1 VKVVFDTNVFVSAL
15 TFRGGRGEQA
25 LGRIIEGRDS
35 LVLSK
40 PILDELLR
48 ILATEFSRERE
59 ELARVA
65 VYLAELSQIVEPS
78 ERLDILSDEPDNRI
92 LECAVAGGVDVIVT
106 GDRSV
111 LKLGDFR
118 GVKIVSLREYLESG

>member
-25 LGRIIEGRDS
+25 LRRILEGRDS

-48 ILATEFSRERE
+48 ILATKFSRERE

-65 VYLAELSQIVEPS
+65 VYLAELAQRVDPP
-78 ERLDILSDEPDNRI
+78 ERIDVLSDEPDSRI
-92 LECAVAGGVDVIVT
+92 LECAIAGGVDVIVT

-111 LKLGDFR
+111 LKLGDSR
-118 GVKIVSLREYLESG
+118 GIKIVSLREYLESP

>member
-1 VKVVFDTNVFVSAL
+1 MKVVFDTNVFVSAL

-25 LGRIIEGRDS
+25 LLRIVDGRDS
-35 LVLSK
+35 LALSK

-48 ILATEFSRERE
+48 ILATKFSRERE

-65 VYLAELSQIVEPS
+65 VYLAELAQMVDPS
-78 ERLDILSDEPDNRI
+78 ERLDVLSDEPDNRI

-111 LKLGDFR
+111 LKLGAFR

>member
-1 VKVVFDTNVFVSAL
+1 MKVVFDTNVFVSAL
-15 TFRGGRGEQA
+15 TFRGGRGDQA
-25 LGRIIEGRDS
+25 LRRILEGRDS

-48 ILATEFSRERE
+48 ILATKFSRERE

-65 VYLAELSQIVEPS
+65 VYLAELAQMVDPPD
-78 ERLDILSDEPDNRI
+78 RFDVLSDEPDNRI
-92 LECAVAGGVDVIVT
+92 LECAIAGGVDVIVT

-111 LKLGDFR
+111 LNLGDFR
-118 GVKIVSLREYLESG
+118 GVKIVSLIEYLESP

>member
-1 VKVVFDTNVFVSAL
+1 VKVAFDTNVFVSAL

-25 LGRIIEGRDS
+25 LVKILDGRDS
-35 LVLSK
+35 LVLFK

-48 ILATEFSRERE
+48 ILATKFSRERE
-59 ELARVA
+59 ELARMA
-65 VYLAELSQIVEPS
+65 VYLAELAQMVDPPD
-78 ERLDILSDEPDNRI
+78 RFDVLSDEPDNRI
-92 LECAVAGGVDVIVT
+92 LECAIAGGVDVIVT

-118 GVKIVSLREYLESG
+118 GVKIVSLREYLESP

>member
-1 VKVVFDTNVFVSAL
+1 MKVVFDTNVFVSAL

-25 LGRIIEGRDS
+25 LRRILEGRDA

-48 ILATEFSRERE
+48 ILATKFSRERE

-65 VYLAELSQIVEPS
+65 VYVAELAQMVDPPD
-78 ERLDILSDEPDNRI
+78 RFDVLSDEPDNRI
-92 LECAVAGGVDVIVT
+92 LECAIAGGVDVIVT
-106 GDRSV
+106 GDRAV
-111 LKLGDFR
+111 LELGDFR
-118 GVKIVSLREYLESG
+118 GVKIVSLREYLESP

>member
-1 VKVVFDTNVFVSAL
+1 MKVVFDTNVFVSAL

-25 LGRIIEGRDS
+25 LRRVLEGRDA

-48 ILATEFSRERE
+48 ILATKFSRERE

-65 VYLAELSQIVEPS
+65 VYLAELAQMVDPPD
-78 ERLDILSDEPDNRI
+78 RFDMLSDEPDNRI
-92 LECAVAGGVDVIVT
+92 LECAIAGGVDVIVT
-106 GDRSV
+106 GDRAV

-118 GVKIVSLREYLESG
+118 GVKIVSLREYLESP